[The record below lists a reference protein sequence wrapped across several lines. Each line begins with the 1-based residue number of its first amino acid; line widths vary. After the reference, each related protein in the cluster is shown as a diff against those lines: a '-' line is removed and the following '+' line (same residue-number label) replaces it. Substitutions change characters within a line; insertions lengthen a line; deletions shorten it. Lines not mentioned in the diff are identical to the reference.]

1 MIMKSFNVLFI
12 FVFLTMLFP
21 FQNPASAQ
29 IPQIDATAAVQY
41 FREAN
46 ALCRRD
52 DSKLWGVSLCA
63 PVLLVDPQTRTVV
76 ANFADKESVLV
87 KNGSVFT
94 GRLPAQVNVANTAV
108 EWAGVKWTM
117 MMLPLP
123 EDKIRR
129 AGLMAHEMWHRVQ
142 NDIGFPA
149 SGAANDYLDS
159 RDGRVWLQLEWRAL
173 AKALSVR
180 GEQRRRAI
188 ADALLF
194 RAYRRAIFPNAA
206 VQEREMEMH
215 EGLAEY
221 TGVTLA
227 GSPNLK
233 RHLIEANLKEAPQK
247 QTFVRSFAYASAP
260 AYGVLLDETKADWRK
275 NLKKDDDL
283 GNLLQAWLSIE
294 LLRNLKQAAE
304 SRAKDYD
311 GEQLLA
317 SETEREN
324 NRRKILVEYRARLVE
339 GAVLMIP
346 LQKMNMQFNP
356 GNLLPLDRLGTVYPD
371 IRIVDEWGILTV
383 SKGGALINP
392 TFSKIYVP
400 APTDLTQ
407 SPIRGDGWT
416 LELNAGWTITN
427 GERKGNYVVKKSE

>member
-1 MIMKSFNVLFI
+1 MIMKSLGVLFI
-12 FVFLTMLFP
+12 FIFLTILFP

-29 IPQIDATAAVQY
+29 IPPIDATAAAQY

-46 ALCRRD
+46 GLCRRD
-52 DSKLWGVSLCA
+52 DGKLWGVSLCA
-63 PVLLVDPQTRTVV
+63 PVLLVDPQTRAVV

-94 GRLPAQVNVANTAV
+94 GRLPAKVNVANTAM

-149 SGAANDYLDS
+149 SGAANDHLDS
-159 RDGRVWLQLEWRAL
+159 RDGRIWLQLEWRAL

-194 RAYRRAIFPNAA
+194 RAYRRTIFPNAA
-206 VQEREMEMH
+206 AEEREMEMH

-221 TGVTLA
+221 TGVRLA
-227 GSPNLK
+227 GSPNLN
-233 RHLIEANLKEAPQK
+233 RHLIDLNLKEAAQK

-283 GNLLQAWLSIE
+283 GNLLRARLSVE
-294 LLRNLKQAAE
+294 LPQNLKQAAKF
-304 SRAKDYD
+304 RAKHYD
-311 GEQLLA
+311 GDRLLA
-317 SETEREN
+317 PEAEREN
-324 NRRKILVEYRARLVE
+324 KRRKLLAEYRARLVE
-339 GAVLMIP
+339 GAVLAIP

-356 GNLLPLDRLGTVYPD
+356 GNLLPLDRRGTVYPD
-371 IRIVDEWGILTV
+371 IRIVDVWGILTV
-383 SKGGALINP
+383 SKGGALMNP

-416 LELNAGWTITN
+416 LELNAGWTMTN
-427 GERKGNYVVKKSE
+427 GERKGDYVVKKLE